1 MGLNVPVPDPLCES
15 VAVTLLVIETLG
27 GGAAPRRR
35 RANAPR
41 GVQAEGLVRL
51 RLGPP
56 SRDGGAEGRQGAGA
70 LPRPLPSPAA
80 SCNCRRFP
88 APPARRRY
96 TYVVSIPV
104 QSSFLTVCPGAS
116 CVTYDSKMN
125 VIAPNLDPNM
135 VCGTLL
141 SAFPPNT
148 CYSTMTTPPT
158 IMTQLAPGMSFA
170 FQNSQFQA
178 GLAFSVMAWIIDVV
192 ILILSAAAYYSNTH
206 GSVQA
211 SLSGLPSLILVLC
224 VSIAFRI
231 IALGC
236 GVNFEY
242 KFLQS
247 PGPLSS
253 GPISTSV
260 LTPFLGW
267 TTLPSTGF
275 ILLFLA
281 LSFSIIAT
289 IFYYVVARGLIK
301 TLAEPEPAAAPRVT
315 V

>member
-1 MGLNVPVPDPLCES
+1 
-15 VAVTLLVIETLG
+15 
-27 GGAAPRRR
+27 
-35 RANAPR
+35 
-41 GVQAEGLVRL
+41 
-51 RLGPP
+51 
-56 SRDGGAEGRQGAGA
+56 
-70 LPRPLPSPAA
+70 
-80 SCNCRRFP
+80 
-88 APPARRRY
+88 
-96 TYVVSIPV
+96 
-104 QSSFLTVCPGAS
+104 
-116 CVTYDSKMN
+116 MN

-211 SLSGLPSLILVLC
+211 SLSGLPSLIVVLC
-224 VSIAFRI
+224 VSIVFRI

-253 GPISTSV
+253 GPISSSV
-260 LTPFLGW
+260 LTPFLVW

-281 LSFSIIAT
+281 LSFSIIAA

-301 TLAEPEPAAAPRVT
+301 TLEEPEPAAAAPRVT